1 MSRRIS
7 ATILGGLGGLFLGVG
22 LIVLSVF
29 GFVSSADAARQ
40 SVESLMSDSSI
51 RRTIADEVVTAIED
65 SGDTPQERVVFSL
78 ARPLIEDAVSRAINS
93 PRLQTFFGEVSF
105 TAYEVF
111 VDERPT
117 SKIDVSPVID
127 VAVDA
132 IKKIDP
138 RIAKNFTPKVEP
150 LTLERDANSPDLKGI
165 RNSVR
170 IGMWAFVIVG
180 VLLEI
185 GAWFLATADNAT
197 KVRRLGIRIALVGVA
212 VLLVALIARQVIPG
226 FSQEN
231 GDLVAAVTRFVTEP
245 VLVRGI
251 LVAVIGITVAGAGW
265 FQARRTSHPL
275 NRLDSVKPS

>member
-1 MSRRIS
+1 MKRRIS
-7 ATILGGLGGLFLGVG
+7 ATFLGGFGGLFLGVG

-29 GFVSSADAARQ
+29 GFVSSATATRQ

-65 SGDTPQERVVFSL
+65 SGDTLQEKVVFSL

-93 PRLQTFFGEVSF
+93 SRLQTFFGEVSF

-111 VDERPT
+111 VDEQPA
-117 SKIDVSPVID
+117 SKIDVSPVIE

-138 RIAKNFTPKVEP
+138 RIAKNFAPKVEP
-150 LTLERDANSPDLKGI
+150 LTFERDANSPDLKGI
-165 RNSVR
+165 RHGVR
-170 IGMWAFVIVG
+170 LGMWALLIVG
-180 VLLEI
+180 VLFEI
-185 GAWFLATADNAT
+185 GAWFLSVADHVT
-197 KVRRLGIRIALVGVA
+197 KLRRLGIRIALIGVA
-212 VLLVALIARQVIPG
+212 VLLVALIARQVVPG

-245 VLVRGI
+245 VLTKGI
-251 LVAVIGITVAGAGW
+251 LVAVIGVTVAGAGW
-265 FQARRTSHPL
+265 FQTRRTSHPL
-275 NRLDSVKPS
+275 DGLDGMTP

>member
-1 MSRRIS
+1 MGRRLGV
-7 ATILGGLGGLFLGVG
+7 TFLGGSGALALSIG
-22 LIVLSVF
+22 LIVLSLF
-29 GFVSSADAARQ
+29 GFVSSATATRQ

-65 SGDTPQERVVFSL
+65 SGDTPQEKIVFSI
-78 ARPLIEDAVSRAINS
+78 ARPLIEDAVTRAINS
-93 PRLQTFFGEVSF
+93 SRLQTFFGDVSF

-111 VDERPT
+111 VDEQPA

-127 VAVDA
+127 VAIDA

-170 IGMWAFVIVG
+170 LGMWALLVIG

-185 GAWFLATADNAT
+185 GAWFVATADNAT
-197 KVRRLGIRIALVGVA
+197 KVRRLGIHVALVGIA
-212 VLLVALIARQVIPG
+212 VLLVALTARQVVPG
-226 FSQEN
+226 LSQDN
-231 GDLVAAVTRFVTEP
+231 RDLVAAVTRFVTEP
-245 VLVRGI
+245 VLTRGI
-251 LVAVIGITVAGAGW
+251 VVAVVGIAVTGAGW
-265 FQARRTSHPL
+265 FLSRRTSHPL

>member
-1 MSRRIS
+1 MGRRLGV
-7 ATILGGLGGLFLGVG
+7 TFLGGSGALALSIG
-22 LIVLSVF
+22 LIVLSLF
-29 GFVSSADAARQ
+29 GFVSSATATRQ

-65 SGDTPQERVVFSL
+65 SGDTPQEKIVFSI
-78 ARPLIEDAVSRAINS
+78 ARPLIEDAVTRAINS
-93 PRLQTFFGEVSF
+93 SRLQTFFGDVSF

-111 VDERPT
+111 VDEKPA

-127 VAVDA
+127 VAIDA

-170 IGMWAFVIVG
+170 LGMWALLVIG

-185 GAWFLATADNAT
+185 GAWFVATADNAT
-197 KVRRLGIRIALVGVA
+197 KVRRLGIHVALVGIA
-212 VLLVALIARQVIPG
+212 VLLVALTARQVVPG
-226 FSQEN
+226 LSQDN
-231 GDLVAAVTRFVTEP
+231 RDLVAAVTRFVTEP
-245 VLVRGI
+245 VLTRGI
-251 LVAVIGITVAGAGW
+251 VVAVVGIAVTGAGW
-265 FQARRTSHPL
+265 FLSRRTSHPL